1 MARTTKVP
9 VTMRALT
16 QRINRTLRKGN
27 DILKATR
34 GDGRARQ
41 ELGDFYVVD
50 GRRNV
55 VIEKDVDPEA
65 LGRELGVLADYE
77 EVRE

>member
-16 QRINRTLRKGN
+16 QRINRTLSGN
-27 DILKATR
+27 DKTLKATR
-34 GDGRARQ
+34 ETGRARMD
-41 ELGDFYVVD
+41 LGEFYIVD
-50 GRRNV
+50 GRRGLV
-55 VIEKDVDPEA
+55 TEKYVDPEA

-77 EVRE
+77 EVRD